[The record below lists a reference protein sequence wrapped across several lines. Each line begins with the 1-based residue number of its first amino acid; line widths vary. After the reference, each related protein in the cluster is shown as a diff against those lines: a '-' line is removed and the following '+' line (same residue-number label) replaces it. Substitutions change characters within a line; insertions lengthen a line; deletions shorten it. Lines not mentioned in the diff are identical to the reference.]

1 MALLAAENVSKELDG
16 RLVLRDASVQ
26 LHAGRCLALF
36 GSNGSGK
43 STLLRILATL
53 WRPTRGGVTWEGNP
67 VTKARAAYR
76 RQLGYVGHES
86 QLYGELSA
94 RENLLFFGGLYGVS
108 NVEARADEL
117 LDEVGLTRFADMP
130 VRAYSRGMTQR
141 ATLARALIHSP
152 RILLLDEPFTGLD
165 ATMRAA
171 ALKRL
176 DTLRDSGAAMCLV
189 THDIESG
196 YEAATDFAFVRRG
209 RVESAEASSL
219 AELRAVYANE
229 DAA

>member
-16 RLVLRDASVQ
+16 RLVLREASAE

-53 WRPTRGGVTWEGNP
+53 WRPTRGAVTWDGSP
-67 VTKARAAYR
+67 VAKGRAAYR

-86 QLYGELSA
+86 QLYGV
-94 RENLLFFGGLYGVS
+94 R
-108 NVEARADEL
+108 NVRTRADEL
-117 LDEVGLTRFADMP
+117 LEEVGLTRFADIP

-141 ATLARALIHSP
+141 ATLARALIHTP

-176 DTLRDSGAAMCLV
+176 RMACDDGAAICLV

-196 YEAATDFAFVRRG
+196 YEAATDVAFVRRG
-209 RVESAEASSL
+209 RVESAEADSL
-219 AELRAVYANE
+219 DELRAVYANE
-229 DAA
+229 DAV